1 MMSLQ
6 AQAGYF
12 GGKGQIQLQKYDALI
27 WYPKRP
33 TLC

>member
-12 GGKGQIQLQKYDALI
+12 GGKGQIQLKKHDASIL
-27 WYPKRP
+27 YPKRP

>member
-1 MMSLQ
+1 MSLQ

-12 GGKGQIQLQKYDALI
+12 GGKGQIQLKKHDALI